1 MGDSNGSGELGKLG
15 EILAEIDA
23 ANARDPNLIEVGG
36 EKRPAELVYGE
47 RMSSVLERLY
57 PGASDELRIAARAQH
72 IQRWTVPRTDYPMD
86 RKGYLRWRSDLK
98 ERHAVITGE
107 IMERCGCPA
116 AQIERVGALVRK
128 AGARRDREAQ
138 AVEDVACVVFLEH
151 YFADF
156 AEKHDDDKLV
166 SILQKT
172 WRKMSDI
179 GHKGAQ
185 DLDMSPRLA
194 GLVARA
200 LDGA

>member
-1 MGDSNGSGELGKLG
+1 MGNSNRSGEQGKLG
-15 EILAEIDA
+15 DVLAAIDA
-23 ANARDPNLIEVGG
+23 ANARDPNLIDVGG
-36 EKRPAELVYGE
+36 EKRPVELVYGE
-47 RMSSVLERLY
+47 RMSAVLDRLY
-57 PGASDELRIAARAQH
+57 PDASDELRIAARAQH
-72 IQRWTVPRTDYPMD
+72 IQRWIVPRTDYPMD

-98 ERHAVITGE
+98 ERHAALTGE

-116 AQIERVGALVRK
+116 EQIERVGALVRK
-128 AGARRDREAQ
+128 ARARRDPEAQ

-151 YFADF
+151 YFAAF

-179 GHKGAQ
+179 GHKGAL
-185 DLDMSPRLA
+185 DLDMPPRLA
-194 GLVARA
+194 GLVAKA